1 MWWGPA
7 GRCPRVCAEVRGNL
21 EESAPYRG
29 CCLLLTS
36 TNIRCMSTHTNVGT
50 WVFHVGCHAP
60 QPHYAQN
67 ERCLL
72 SSGVIYFCLQLI
84 LRALGTHHHPLLSGC
99 TLAWSWVACFP
110 PQGLLCFRSTYI
122 LGGPFHLQCPRPLS
136 AFLLLLLPRSWEV
149 ELWPPLKRSLT
160 LT

>member
-1 MWWGPA
+1 MVGSSGKMPQSL
-7 GRCPRVCAEVRGNL
+7 CRGQREL
-21 EESAPYRG
+21 EESALYRG
-29 CCLLLTS
+29 CCLLLTF
-36 TNIRCMSTHTNVGT
+36 TNIRCMSTHTNAGT
-50 WVFHVGCHAP
+50 RVFHVGCHAP

-72 SSGVIYFCLQLI
+72 SSGVIYFCLQLM

-99 TLAWSWVACFP
+99 TLACSWVAYFP

-122 LGGPFHLQCPRPLS
+122 LGGPFHLQFPWPLS